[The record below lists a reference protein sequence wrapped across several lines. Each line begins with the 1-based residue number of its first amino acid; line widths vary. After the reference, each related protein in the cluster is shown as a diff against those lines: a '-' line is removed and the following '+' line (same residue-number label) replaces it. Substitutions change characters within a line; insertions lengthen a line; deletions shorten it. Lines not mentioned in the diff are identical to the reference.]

1 MIRRAVAAGRFYEGD
16 EAALREQITECF
28 LDERGPGLLPEIGVG
43 EGRVKGCVV
52 PHAGYVFSGAVAA
65 HSYAEIAKDG
75 FSDKFII
82 VGPNHTG
89 LGSEV
94 ASMSEGEWETPLGA
108 VPVDEEIAGRV
119 VGGIVSD
126 DAMAHLY
133 EHSVEVQLPFL
144 QFLRND
150 FSFVPVCMRMQ
161 DYETA
166 LKLGEKLAPE
176 RDALL
181 IASTDFSHVGMD
193 YGQIP
198 PAGISVNEWASMQDK
213 KAIDAI
219 LSMDVEKFMEVVALN
234 NISMCGYGCVAAVMV
249 AAKKRGAKRARLL
262 KYSTSY
268 DVYPSNSCVGYG
280 AIVFE

>member
-1 MIRRAVAAGRFYEGD
+1 MIRKAVAAGRFYEGD
-16 EAALREQITECF
+16 EASLREQIRECF
-28 LDERGPGLLPEIGVG
+28 LDGRGPGLLPEIGAK

-65 HSYAEIAKDG
+65 HSYIEIAKDG

-89 LGSEV
+89 LGSDV
-94 ASMSEGEWETPLGA
+94 ALMSEGEWETPLGA
-108 VPVDEEIAGRV
+108 VPVDEEIADRMI
-119 VGGIVSD
+119 GGIVSD

-133 EHSVEVQLPFL
+133 EHSIEVQIPFL
-144 QFLRND
+144 QFIKDD

-161 DYETA
+161 DYGIA
-166 LKLGEKLAPE
+166 LQLGEKLAHE

-193 YGQIP
+193 YGQVP

-219 LSMDVEKFMEVVALN
+219 LSMDVKKFMEVIAIN

-268 DVYPSNSCVGYG
+268 DVYPSDSCVGYG